1 MEQKKPFMPPP
12 PKELRNL
19 PPLPPKKVKEDIV
32 ILEEKEDEKPTL
44 TLDVSIEE
52 EAKKTQE
59 NDDNRKINL
68 HLVFCWTGFVVS
80 LALWAVFLYL
90 LIK

>member
-19 PPLPPKKVKEDIV
+19 PPLPPKQVKEDIV

-44 TLDVSIEE
+44 SLDVSMEE
-52 EAKKTQE
+52 ETKNTQKSE
-59 NDDNRKINL
+59 DSRKINL

-80 LALWAVFLYL
+80 LVLWAVFLYL